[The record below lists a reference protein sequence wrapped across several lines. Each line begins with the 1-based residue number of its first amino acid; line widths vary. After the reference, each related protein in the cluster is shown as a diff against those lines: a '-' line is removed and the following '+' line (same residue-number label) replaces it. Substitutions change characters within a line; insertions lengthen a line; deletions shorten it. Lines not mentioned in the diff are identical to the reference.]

1 VVIFFYAT
9 FSFCAETCAH
19 FRLLIQMASTLPRTT
34 DVSVGDTVIRAKTVN
49 IKNAVYVTG
58 TGQFIK
64 NANINKLTI
73 SGCNIASELIKAETS
88 RVTPTNQVSNIHFTD
103 RSITDAKFSGIIP
116 VTLGGTGL
124 ANVSAGSILSGSY
137 VSQTIVNVVSAVN
150 VNNTS
155 VRFDGMGLRFVD
167 DNSNVFTLTTNSTGL
182 IISNSNS
189 MLQSYLSDS
198 SMGVPP
204 SISNIQVL
212 QTSDTTVRVGVSV
225 VDSDADMRYLYLGWS
240 SSQNSIPQDHETIM
254 SGAGFLSNIIVPVPL
269 NYSSHTSVVDIP
281 NLVKRTDYTIQA
293 FVDDIRGNVSVP
305 FMFDIRTQDVDI
317 PIFSSFVV
325 SCTNAVVKVDWNAV
339 DEGGLVTNV
348 YLKQSSTPLTQTP
361 LQVKSG
367 ATFTTT
373 LSNSTINLTNTPSWC
388 NTYVYG
394 VAEDNASTYGQASN
408 LLSEVSSGAITV
420 PVIPGSMTRN
430 YTNANS
436 NSNGYMVNMSS
447 ISSVTSM
454 TNTIKVYYTLFPQ
467 TYSWNNTDSN
477 IGVITGSPN
486 SVFLNN
492 AVIPVPTIPSNF
504 VTSLSNMDQ
513 GMFGGTG
520 FSATPY
526 TGIKNLPKFL
536 VGVPM
541 TKAINSNVYA
551 CAFDVSPIH
560 AYGFRMAPNWAENE
574 TGTDIIYSGTKY
586 DGVGVEVINQVVY
599 KSFVNPIFNI
609 STYSYIWF
617 FTTTPRADGYA
628 ALNA

>member
-1 VVIFFYAT
+1 
-9 FSFCAETCAH
+9 
-19 FRLLIQMASTLPRTT
+19 MASTLPRTT
-34 DVSVGDTVIRAKTVN
+34 DVSVGDTVIRAANVN
-49 IKNAVYVTG
+49 IKNAISITG

-64 NANINKLTI
+64 NVNVNKLTI

-88 RVTPTNQVSNIHFTD
+88 RISPTNQVSNIHFTD
-103 RSITDAKFSGIIP
+103 RSITNAKFSGIVP

-124 ANVSAGSILSGSY
+124 ANVSSGSILSGSY
-137 VSQTIVNVVSAVN
+137 VSQTVANVISTAN
-150 VNNTS
+150 VNSTS
-155 VRFDGMGLRFVD
+155 VKFDGMGLRFVD
-167 DNSNVFTLTTNSTGL
+167 DNLNVFTLTTNSTGL
-182 IISNSNS
+182 LISNSNS
-189 MLQSYLSDS
+189 MLQGYLSDS

-240 SSQNSIPQDHETIM
+240 SSQNAIPQDHETIV
-254 SGAGFLSNIIVPVPL
+254 SGTGFLSNIVVPVPS
-269 NYSSHTSVVDIP
+269 NSSTHTSIIDIP

-317 PIFSSFVV
+317 PIFTSFVV
-325 SCTNAVVKVDWNAV
+325 SCSNAVVKVDWKAA
-339 DEGGLVTNV
+339 DEGGLVTSV
-348 YLKQSSTPLTQTP
+348 YLRQSSTSLTQTP

-373 LSNSTINLTNTPSWC
+373 LSNSSTNLTNTPSWC

-394 VAEDNASTYGQASN
+394 VAEDNASTYGQAQN

-430 YTNANS
+430 YTNTNS
-436 NSNGYMVNMSS
+436 NAAGYRVNMSS

-467 TYSWNNTDSN
+467 TYSWSNTDAN
-477 IGVITGSPN
+477 ISVITGSPN
-486 SVFLNN
+486 SIYYLNN
-492 AVIPVPTIPSNF
+492 TMIPVPTIPSNF
-504 VTSLSNMDQ
+504 VTSLSSMAQ
-513 GMFGGTG
+513 GVFGGTG
-520 FSATPY
+520 TSTTPY
-526 TGIKNLPKFL
+526 HGITNLPNFL

-541 TKAINSNVYA
+541 TKGININSYA
-551 CAFDVSPIH
+551 CDFNVSPIH
-560 AYGFRMAPNWAENE
+560 AYGFRISPWGSNE
-574 TGTDIIYSGTKY
+574 PGTEEIYSGTKY
-586 DGVGVEVINQVVY
+586 GVSPNVLNQVVY
-599 KSFVNPIFNI
+599 KSFANPVFTI
-609 STYSYIWF
+609 STFSYIWF
-617 FTTTPRADGYA
+617 FTTTPKAEGIA